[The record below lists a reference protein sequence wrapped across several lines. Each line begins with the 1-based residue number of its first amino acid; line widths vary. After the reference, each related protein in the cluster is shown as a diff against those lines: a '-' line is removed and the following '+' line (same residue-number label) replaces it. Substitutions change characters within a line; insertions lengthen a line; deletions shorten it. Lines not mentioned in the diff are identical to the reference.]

1 MKNKKIIYAIIGI
14 VILISMVVIIAIISN
29 KPMPIDH
36 TPKES
41 TSIIEELKKK
51 YSDKKYLK
59 LNDMKYLYGIDIG
72 GTTVKM
78 GLFGEDGTLKEKTV
92 EALKEENFK
101 MIFVDFRPTAE
112 SFAKY
117 FYDRVKEIGYD
128 VKLAK
133 VYETPNNMAAYGE

>member
-29 KPMPIDH
+29 KSIEVDH

-59 LNDMKYLYGIDIG
+59 LTG
-72 GTTVKM
+72 GEM
-78 GLFGEDGTLKEKTV
+78 
-92 EALKEENFK
+92 
-101 MIFVDFRPTAE
+101 
-112 SFAKY
+112 
-117 FYDRVKEIGYD
+117 
-128 VKLAK
+128 
-133 VYETPNNMAAYGE
+133 